1 MKMKEYNPYAM
12 LVGYSMAGANTPLEK
27 KKYIRIDK
35 RTKKYGNPRKRKDW
49 QGITYKSKT
58 T

>member
-1 MKMKEYNPYAM
+1 MKEYNPYAM
-12 LVGYSMAGANTPLEK
+12 LVGYRMAGADAPLEK

-35 RTKKYGNPRKRKDW
+35 RTKKYGNPRKRKDNW
-49 QGITYKSKT
+49 QGTTYKTKT